1 MWEFHSRETIWSR
14 NDPLYGDELPS
25 WWWQVHL
32 NKISFTTRFW
42 EIGICHNDTWLLCLS
57 ASSFV
62 LPSIHFLALFKH
74 HRQHYYSP
82 GYWLNTG
89 SSASPSGGLQ
99 VRTRGCAWLH
109 PLCPF
114 LGMWFRGLCLLSC
127 SRAFTKIT
135 ASTLSITLNPPKQK
149 SRPCFSILFVQ
160 FFTFVLKLD

>member
-82 GYWLNTG
+82 GLL
-89 SSASPSGGLQ
+89 AE
-99 VRTRGCAWLH
+99 H
-109 PLCPF
+109 
-114 LGMWFRGLCLLSC
+114 WF
-127 SRAFTKIT
+127 
-135 ASTLSITLNPPKQK
+135 LSITQWGAASQDKGVCVATPSLSFPGHVIQGFMSAVMLKGIHKDHCIYFKHNIK
-149 SRPCFSILFVQ
+149 SSQTKIPSLFFYPFCSIFHIRS
-160 FFTFVLKLD
+160 